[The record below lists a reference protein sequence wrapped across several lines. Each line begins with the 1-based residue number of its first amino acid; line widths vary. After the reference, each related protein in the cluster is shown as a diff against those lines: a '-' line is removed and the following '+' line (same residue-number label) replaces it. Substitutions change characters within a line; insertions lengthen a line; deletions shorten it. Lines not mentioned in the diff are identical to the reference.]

1 MSGTAPE
8 RLDRFMARANAAYYA
23 GRDPFADFITAPEIS
38 QMFGEIL
45 GAWVAVTWQGMGR
58 PDPFV
63 LAEAGPGR
71 GTLMA
76 DMMRLMAR
84 VAPDCHEAAR
94 VHLVETSPRLR
105 EVQRAALAGRT
116 AHLPAWHDAID
127 ALPEGPMILLA
138 NEFLDALPIRQ
149 FVRTEA
155 GWSERFVQGVGFVD
169 LPAGDL
175 PDGPFDRPVPAG
187 EILECCP
194 AALDVARGLAAR
206 FARSPGT
213 ALLIDYGY
221 DGAVWGDTL
230 QALRD
235 GQPAW
240 PLADPGLADLTAH
253 VDFAAFAHAAVG
265 AACHGSVTQ
274 GTLLARLGLFARAGQ
289 LARNR
294 SPVEAHAI
302 HDAAQRLAAPDR
314 MGRLFKALAM
324 TSPGLPVP
332 PGFAAAPGMAAD
344 EGERHEP

>member
-1 MSGTAPE
+1 VSDGAPE

-58 PDPFV
+58 PTPFMLV
-63 LAEAGPGR
+63 EAGPGR

-76 DMMRLMAR
+76 DMMRLLAR
-84 VAPDCHEAAR
+84 VAPDCHDAAR
-94 VHLVETSPRLR
+94 VHLVEMSPRLR
-105 EVQRAALAGRT
+105 GVQQAALAGRT
-116 AHLPAWHDAID
+116 AHGVTWHGRIEDVPD
-127 ALPEGPMILLA
+127 GPVILLA
-138 NEFLDALPIRQ
+138 NEFLDALAIRQ
-149 FVRTEA
+149 FVRTA
-155 GWSERFVQGVGFVD
+155 DGWDERFVQEVAFVARPAPD
-169 LPAGDL
+169 LPLDL
-175 PDGPFDRPVPAG
+175 PLDRPVPCD

-194 AALDVARGLAAR
+194 DALVVARHMAAR
-206 FARSPGT
+206 LGRAPGT
-213 ALLIDYGY
+213 ALFIDYGY

-253 VDFAAFAHAAVG
+253 VDFAAFAVAARDGG

-274 GTLLARLGLFARAGQ
+274 GALLSELGLFARAEQ
-289 LARNR
+289 LARHR
-294 SPVEAHAI
+294 PPVEAHAI
-302 HDAAQRLAAPDR
+302 RDAAQRLAAPDR
-314 MGRLFKALAM
+314 MGRLFRALAV

-332 PGFAAAPGMAAD
+332 PGFAPA
-344 EGERHEP
+344 

>member
-1 MSGTAPE
+1 MSGVAPE

-23 GRDPFADFITAPEIS
+23 RRDPFADFVTAPEIS

-58 PDPFV
+58 PDPFL

-76 DMMRLMAR
+76 DMTRLLAR
-84 VAPDCHEAAR
+84 VAPDCHAAAR

-105 EVQRAALAGRT
+105 DAQRAALAERT
-116 AHLPAWHDAID
+116 AHPVAWHDRIAD
-127 ALPEGPMILLA
+127 LPDGPMILLA

-149 FVRTEA
+149 FVRAGA
-155 GWSERFVQGVGFVD
+155 GWNERFVQGVGFVD
-169 LPAGDL
+169 QPAADL
-175 PDGPFDRPVPAG
+175 PEGPFDRPVPEG

-194 AALDVARGLAAR
+194 EALEIARGLAAR
-206 FARSPGT
+206 FARAPGT
-213 ALLIDYGY
+213 ALVIDYGY
-221 DGAVWGDTL
+221 DGALWGDSL

-235 GQPAW
+235 GQPDW
-240 PLADPGLADLTAH
+240 PLADPGQADLTAH
-253 VDFAAFAHAAVG
+253 VDFAAFAGAAAG

-274 GTLLARLGLFARAGQ
+274 GALLTALGLFARAGQ
-289 LARNR
+289 LARGR

-314 MGRLFKALAM
+314 MGRLFRALAI
-324 TSPGLPVP
+324 TSPGLPAP
-332 PGFAAAPGMAAD
+332 PGFAVGPGA
-344 EGERHEP
+344 

>member
-1 MSGTAPE
+1 MSGTMPE

-23 GRDPFADFITAPEIS
+23 GRDPFADFVTAPEIS

-45 GAWVAVTWQGMGR
+45 GAWVAITWQGMGR
-58 PDPFV
+58 PDPFI

-76 DMMRLMAR
+76 DMTRLLAR
-84 VAPDCHEAAR
+84 VAPDCHAAAR

-116 AHLPAWHDAID
+116 AQPVAWHDRIE
-127 ALPEGPMILLA
+127 ALPDGPMILLA

-149 FVRTEA
+149 FVRA
-155 GWSERFVQGVGFVD
+155 GAEWSERFVEGVGFVT

-175 PDGPFDRPVPAG
+175 PEGPFDRPVPEG

-194 AALDVARGLAAR
+194 EALVVARGLAAR

-221 DGAVWGDTL
+221 DGALWGDTL

-253 VDFAAFAHAAVG
+253 VDFAALARAAAG

-274 GTLLARLGLFARAGQ
+274 GALLAGLGLFARAEQ

-294 SPVEAHAI
+294 PSVEAHAI

-314 MGRLFKALAM
+314 MGRLFKALAI
-324 TSPGLPVP
+324 TSPALPAP
-332 PGFAAAPGMAAD
+332 PGFAV
-344 EGERHEP
+344 EPAGGDAR

>member
-1 MSGTAPE
+1 MPE

-23 GRDPFADFITAPEIS
+23 GRDPFADFVTAPEIS

-45 GAWVAVTWQGMGR
+45 GAWVAITWQGMGR
-58 PDPFV
+58 PDPFI

-76 DMMRLMAR
+76 DMTRLLAR
-84 VAPDCHEAAR
+84 VAPDCHAAAR

-116 AHLPAWHDAID
+116 AQPVAWHDRIE
-127 ALPEGPMILLA
+127 ALSDGPVILLA

-149 FVRTEA
+149 FVRTGA
-155 GWSERFVQGVGFVD
+155 GWSERFVDGVGFVA

-175 PDGPFDRPVPAG
+175 PEGPFDRPVPEG

-194 AALDVARGLAAR
+194 EALAVARGLAAR

-213 ALLIDYGY
+213 ALFIDYGY
-221 DGAVWGDTL
+221 DGALWGDTL

-253 VDFAAFAHAAVG
+253 VDFAALARAAAG

-274 GTLLARLGLFARAGQ
+274 GALLAGLGLFARAEQ

-294 SPVEAHAI
+294 PPVEAHAI

-314 MGRLFKALAM
+314 MGRLFKALAI
-324 TSPGLPVP
+324 TSPGLPAP
-332 PGFAAAPGMAAD
+332 PGFAV
-344 EGERHEP
+344 EPAGGDVR

>member
-1 MSGTAPE
+1 MTAAAPE

-58 PDPFV
+58 PVPFALV
-63 LAEAGPGR
+63 EAGPGR

-76 DMMRLMAR
+76 DMMRLLAR
-84 VAPDCHEAAR
+84 VAPDCHDAAR
-94 VHLVETSPRLR
+94 VHLVELSPRLR
-105 EVQRAALAGRT
+105 DVQQAALAGRT
-116 AHLPAWHDAID
+116 AHPVTWHDRIED
-127 ALPEGPMILLA
+127 VPEGAVILLA
-138 NEFLDALPIRQ
+138 NEFLDALAIRQ
-149 FVRTEA
+149 FVRTA
-155 GWSERFVQGVGFVD
+155 DGWAERFVQGPAFVTQPASD
-169 LPAGDL
+169 LP
-175 PDGPFDRPVPAG
+175 PGPFDRPVPCG

-194 AALDVARGLAAR
+194 DALAVARHVAAR
-206 FARSPGT
+206 LCRAPGT
-213 ALLIDYGY
+213 ALFVDYGY

-253 VDFAAFAHAAVG
+253 VDFAAFAAAVRDGG
-265 AACHGSVTQ
+265 AVCHGSVTQ
-274 GTLLARLGLFARAGQ
+274 GALLGALGLFARAEQ

-294 SPVEAHAI
+294 APGEAYAI
-302 HDAAQRLAAPDR
+302 RDAAQRLAAPDR
-314 MGRLFKALAM
+314 MGRLFKALAI

-332 PGFAAAPGMAAD
+332 PGFALP
-344 EGERHEP
+344 

>member
-1 MSGTAPE
+1 MSGAAPE

-58 PDPFV
+58 PDPFI

-76 DMMRLMAR
+76 DMTRLLAR
-84 VAPDCHEAAR
+84 VAPDCHGAAR
-94 VHLVETSPRLR
+94 VHLVETSPRLCD
-105 EVQRAALAGRT
+105 VQRAALAGRT
-116 AHLPAWHDAID
+116 AHPVAWHETIA
-127 ALPEGPMILLA
+127 ALPDGPMILLA

-155 GWSERFVQGVGFVD
+155 GWDERFVDGVGFVTLPAVD
-169 LPAGDL
+169 LPE
-175 PDGPFDRPVPAG
+175 GPFDRPVPEG

-194 AALDVARGLAAR
+194 DALGVARLVAAR
-206 FARSPGT
+206 FARSVGT
-213 ALLIDYGY
+213 ALFIDYGY
-221 DGAVWGDTL
+221 DGALWGDTL

-253 VDFAAFAHAAVG
+253 VDFAAFARAATG

-274 GTLLARLGLFARAGQ
+274 GALLAELGLFARAGQ

-302 HDAAQRLAAPDR
+302 QDAAQRLAAPDR
-314 MGRLFKALAM
+314 MGRLFRALAV

-332 PGFAAAPGMAAD
+332 PGFAVAPAGGDA
-344 EGERHEP
+344 R

>member
-1 MSGTAPE
+1 MSGTMPE

-23 GRDPFADFITAPEIS
+23 GRDPFADFVTAPEIS

-45 GAWVAVTWQGMGR
+45 GAWVAITWQGMGR
-58 PDPFV
+58 PDPFI

-76 DMMRLMAR
+76 DMTRLLAR
-84 VAPDCHEAAR
+84 VAPDCHAAAR

-116 AHLPAWHDAID
+116 AQPVAWHDRIE
-127 ALPEGPMILLA
+127 ALSDGPVILLA

-149 FVRTEA
+149 FVRTGA
-155 GWSERFVQGVGFVD
+155 GWSERFVDGVGFVA

-175 PDGPFDRPVPAG
+175 PEGPFDRPVPEG

-194 AALDVARGLAAR
+194 EALAVARGLAAR

-213 ALLIDYGY
+213 ALFIDYGY
-221 DGAVWGDTL
+221 DGALWGDTL

-253 VDFAAFAHAAVG
+253 VDFAALARAAAG

-274 GTLLARLGLFARAGQ
+274 GALLAGLGLFARAEQ

-294 SPVEAHAI
+294 PPVEAHAI

-314 MGRLFKALAM
+314 MGRLFKALAI
-324 TSPGLPVP
+324 TSPGLPAP
-332 PGFAAAPGMAAD
+332 PGFAV
-344 EGERHEP
+344 EPAGGDVR